1 MGGGTDEN
9 LHRDISHS
17 NRREQL
23 TWKRIQGPNR
33 SLNEQQKE
41 LGAVSNWRATARCL
55 CSFCQVKLESLV
67 VRGGKFG
74 RQRGTPH
81 QGFAVSAGGM
91 CMCGVPALEPATT
104 KVLATPR
111 HREPA
116 VAWTHKIFPLL
127 LVPAFADED
136 GLLVSFGYPL
146 VAVARWVPL
155 ILLVDPHFPLL
166 SVLLRYLLVAVS
178 GFAEE
183 PGDDSVISKRRHCC
197 SPLSTY
203 ERYTLN
209 KNTLSS

>member
-55 CSFCQVKLESLV
+55 CSFCQMKLESLV
-67 VRGGKFG
+67 VRGEKFG
-74 RQRGTPH
+74 TWRGTPH

-127 LVPAFADED
+127 LVPGVCGRRRLAGTF
-136 GLLVSFGYPL
+136 
-146 VAVARWVPL
+146 WVP
-155 ILLVDPHFPLL
+155 
-166 SVLLRYLLVAVS
+166 S
-178 GFAEE
+178 G
-183 PGDDSVISKRRHCC
+183 GCC
-197 SPLSTY
+197 SMGASDFACRP
-203 ERYTLN
+203 TLPV
-209 KNTLSS
+209 TIGTFEIPACCRLRFS